1 MAKPCDCTAD
11 MATMQ
16 DGMCKI
22 DQAAFIDAGAA
33 VIDAGAIFIGARAV
47 FTGARAAFNGA
58 RAAFI
63 EARALLDMIEPTTDP
78 QGTFANGGVL
88 KASPKVPTYKAPH
101 SAMETL
107 RAEPGSLGCRGDDR
121 LWGHPQA
128 GRVKSPQARAL
139 ADQKLCK

>member
-88 KASPKVPTYKAPH
+88 KASPKVPHTKHLTRPWRH
-101 SAMETL
+101 SGQNQAAWDAGVMTACGAIP
-107 RAEPGSLGCRGDDR
+107 R
-121 LWGHPQA
+121 QA
-128 GRVKSPQARAL
+128 G
-139 ADQKLCK
+139 